1 MSTLLS
7 AVYMFCA
14 LCLALYT
21 GSQLLLIVLYLRH
34 RHEHPQ
40 LPQMTAYPKVAIQL
54 PLYNE
59 KFVVEP
65 LLDAIAQLDYPRDRL
80 IVQVLDD
87 STDETIAIVAHKV
100 AQLQAFGLNIEHI
113 QREHRVGYKAGAMA
127 YGLTLLDDVEFIAI
141 FDADFLPPSNFLK
154 QTIPHF
160 STNPKLAIVQTRWGH
175 TNVNANW
182 LTSAQSLAIDAHFVV
197 EQKAR
202 NGGGLLLTFNGTGGV
217 WRKQAIIDS
226 GGWSA
231 STLTEDLDLSY
242 RAQIRG
248 WQYLYLPEIVVP
260 GEIPPVMMAYKRQ
273 QARWAQGTNQCL
285 IKLFGPVWRSSLTLG
300 QKLMATQHLVQY
312 LPHSFMLLL
321 LLLTPIMILMG
332 AFQNLP
338 LAWMGLLGVVPP
350 IMHLFAQ
357 TKLHQDHWVKRIL
370 YFPVL
375 MIIGTGIMWN
385 NVRAAFNAFKTAFTH
400 AESEFKR
407 TPKFGKGHQ
416 THSYKLRADWSRY
429 VELALA
435 IYAIWG
441 LVVALQLHPTVAP
454 YMALYAI
461 SFTIVFGWDFYDRW
475 QLQRQADAETP
486 ASEITTVSM
495 PIVEAFP
502 TLDEALEL
510 EPIAEEKV
518 FS

>member
-1 MSTLLS
+1 MTTLLS

-14 LCLALYT
+14 LCLAFYT
-21 GSQLLLIVLYLRH
+21 GSQLLLILLYVRH
-34 RHEHPQ
+34 RHERPELPQ
-40 LPQMTAYPKVAIQL
+40 LTDYPQVAIQL

-87 STDETIAIVAHKV
+87 SNDETVAIVAHKV
-100 AQLQAFGLNIEHI
+100 AQLQARGFQIE
-113 QREHRVGYKAGAMA
+113 QVRREQRVGYKAGAMA
-127 YGLTLLDDVEFIAI
+127 YGLTLLDGVEFIAI

-160 STNPKLAIVQTRWGH
+160 FANPKLAIVQTRWGH
-175 TNVNANW
+175 TNANANW
-182 LTSAQSLAIDAHFVV
+182 LTTAQSLAIDAHFVV

-202 NGGGLLLTFNGTGGV
+202 NGGGLLLTFNGTGGI
-217 WRKQAIIDS
+217 WRKQAIIDA

-260 GEIPPVMMAYKRQ
+260 GEIPPVMEAYKRQ

-285 IKLFGPVWRSSLTLG
+285 IKLIGPVWQSSLTLG

-321 LLLTPIMILMG
+321 LLLTPIMILIG
-332 AFQNLP
+332 AFQALP

-357 TKLHQDHWVKRIL
+357 TKLHRNWVKRII

-375 MIIGTGIMWN
+375 MVIGTGIMWN
-385 NVRAAFNAFKTAFTH
+385 NVRAAFNAFKSAFTH
-400 AESEFKR
+400 TESEFKR
-407 TPKFGKGHQ
+407 TPKFGKGHN
-416 THSYKLRADWSRY
+416 TASYKLRGDWSRY
-429 VELALA
+429 VELGLA
-435 IYAIWG
+435 IYALWG
-441 LVVALQLHPTVAP
+441 LVIALQLHPSVAP
-454 YMALYAI
+454 YMALYAV
-461 SFTIVFGWDFYDRW
+461 SFTLVLVWNFYDRW
-475 QLQRQADAETP
+475 QLQRLAAEETDVITAPLPVVATLP
-486 ASEITTVSM
+486 A
-495 PIVEAFP
+495 
-502 TLDEALEL
+502 LDEDFVLEGIDE
-510 EPIAEEKV
+510 EPEQEKI